1 MISGYFV
8 GKILLSLMFI
18 ISVYK
23 NINGGF
29 NGSVSYVKSINFPLP
44 MISVILGLIIKCFG
58 VYSLLT
64 GHYVNI
70 ALPLLI
76 GFTILVTILFNN
88 PIKNKDKYWM
98 FFSLLGVIGG
108 LAIVYDIEK

>member
-1 MISGYFV
+1 MVQIYYLA
-8 GKILLSLMFI
+8 KILLSLMFI
-18 ISVYK
+18 VSVYK
-23 NINGGF
+23 NITGGF
-29 NGSVSYVKSINFPLP
+29 KSSVSYVKSINFPLP
-44 MISVILGLIIKCFG
+44 TISVILGLLIKIFG

-64 GHYVNI
+64 GNYVNI

-88 PIKNKDKYWM
+88 PLKHKDKIWM

-108 LAIVYDIEK
+108 LGVVYDMER

>member
-1 MISGYFV
+1 MIQIYYLS
-8 GKILLSLMFI
+8 KILLSLMFI
-18 ISVYK
+18 VSVYK
-23 NINGGF
+23 NITGGF
-29 NGSVSYVKSINFPLP
+29 KGSVAYVKSINFPLP
-44 MISVILGLIIKCFG
+44 TLSVILGLIIKIFG

-64 GHYVNI
+64 GNYVNI

-88 PIKNKDKYWM
+88 PLKHKDKFWM

-108 LAIVYDIEK
+108 LGVVYDAER